1 MINTFKILFFYTYK
15 CPIICT
21 FVSMNEVIPYR
32 LKTARQSQ
40 GLSMDKLVS
49 KMGGIVSKMYISEIE
64 RGVYNP
70 SQEALAAIAQ
80 VCGVPVS
87 YFYKQDYADSGF
99 YFRIKNGTASQ
110 YKQIEAKLK
119 IDIERYLEQE
129 ETFVIERTEFV
140 NPLKDFPVSSYDDAD
155 EAAAML
161 RKCWEIGSQPIHSVY
176 ELLQEKGVVI
186 IEIPIDCEGLDG
198 TSTMVN
204 DKVPIIIVNPNEN
217 VTNERKRF
225 TALHELAH
233 LMLSIIPTPKGAEP
247 VTVEHPFGKVTVKV
261 PDDERLCN
269 RFAGAMLIQKESI
282 RRRLGNSR
290 KNLTLSELIS
300 IKNMYGISIASQVHR
315 AHDLAIISDRVYNKW
330 YDDMIKPNRME
341 DGWGGYPINEI
352 ADRQEL
358 LEERIITEKEN

>member
-1 MINTFKILFFYTYK
+1 
-15 CPIICT
+15 
-21 FVSMNEVIPYR
+21 MNKMMPNR
-32 LKTARQSQ
+32 LKTARQSK

-70 SQEALAAIAQ
+70 SQEVLAAIAQ

-99 YFRIKNGTASQ
+99 VFRVKGGVPAHKT
-110 YKQIEAKLK
+110 KQIEAKLK
-119 IDIERYLEQE
+119 IDIERYFEQE
-129 ETFVIERTEFV
+129 DTFVIERTEFV
-140 NPLKDFPVSSYDDAD
+140 NPLKDFPVSLYDDAD
-155 EAAAML
+155 EAAVML

-186 IEIPIDCEGLDG
+186 IEVPIDCKDLDG

-204 DKVPIIIVNPNEN
+204 GKVPVIIINTNAD

-233 LMLSIIPTPKGAEP
+233 LMLRFAPAPKDAEP
-247 VTVEHPFGKVTVKV
+247 VTVEHPFGKVTLKV
-261 PDDERLCN
+261 PDEERLCN
-269 RFAGAMLIQKESI
+269 HFAGAMLIQKESI

-290 KNLTLSELIS
+290 KDITLPELIS

-330 YDDMIKPNRME
+330 YDDIIKPNYME
-341 DGWGGYPINEI
+341 EGWGRYPIDEI

-358 LEERIITEKEN
+358 LKERIIIEKEN

>member
-1 MINTFKILFFYTYK
+1 
-15 CPIICT
+15 
-21 FVSMNEVIPYR
+21 MNEVIPYR

-99 YFRIKNGTASQ
+99 CFRTKNGTSSQ
-110 YKQIEAKLK
+110 HEQIKAKLK
-119 IDIERYLEQE
+119 IEIERYLEQE

-155 EAAAML
+155 EAAVML

-176 ELLQEKGVVI
+176 ELLQEKGVVV
-186 IEIPIDCEGLDG
+186 IEIPIDCKELDG
-198 TSTMVN
+198 TSTIVN
-204 DKVPIIIVNPNEN
+204 NEVPVIIINSEKN

-225 TALHELAH
+225 TALHELGH
-233 LMLSIIPTPKGAEP
+233 LMLDFTQLPKDAEP
-247 VTVEHPFGKVTVKV
+247 IMVEHPFGDVTFKT

-269 RFAGAMLIQKESI
+269 HFADAMLIQKESI

-290 KNLTLSELIS
+290 KDLTLPELIS
-300 IKNMYGISIASQVHR
+300 IKNMYGISIASLVHR
-315 AHDLAIISDRVYNKW
+315 AHDLAIISDRIYDKW
-330 YDDMIKPNRME
+330 YDDMIKPNYME
-341 DGWGGYPINEI
+341 KGWGCYPINEV

-358 LEERIITEKEN
+358 LAERMKIENIANYDRL